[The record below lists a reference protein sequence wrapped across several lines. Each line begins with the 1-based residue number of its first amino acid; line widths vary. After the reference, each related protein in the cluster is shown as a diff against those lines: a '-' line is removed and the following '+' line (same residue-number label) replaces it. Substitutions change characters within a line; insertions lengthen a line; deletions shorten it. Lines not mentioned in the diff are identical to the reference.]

1 MENAVVLST
10 EPQADLLAFHHAAK
24 EGDIQSVQA
33 WLRRLENVNA
43 SLGDGWTALHY
54 AIQYGQ
60 MVVFQVLVQ
69 CSIVDLNAK
78 TICGT
83 TPLSMALRRQNDI
96 MADML
101 LNAGASKA
109 AIPFSEIYQLQQR
122 RHGLPG
128 TLRYKL
134 SSYWSPMWKPDMHRR
149 FPLQQRQVCYVLL
162 CANARNRKRQC
173 GILQVITY
181 AFFRRP
187 PARQCTWRYLP
198 PPILQSIFEFYFWL
212 D

>member
-24 EGDIQSVQA
+24 EGDVQSVQA
-33 WLRRLENVNA
+33 WLHRHESVNT

-60 MVVFQVLVQ
+60 MVVFELLVQ

-149 FPLQQRQVCYVLL
+149 FPLLQ
-162 CANARNRKRQC
+162 RQC
-173 GILQVITY
+173 GILQVITH